1 MTKDAKDP
9 GPPVRPASPARPGA
23 DELREQQAIAAA
35 MLIGEQMRLDDRKQI
50 YWYVKR
56 FGFLLAGFAFFVLL
70 MLFAW
75 WRVRPEFNPTLWML
89 VTAAIGAGGIAAAY
103 WAYAED
109 RRHRDS

>member
-1 MTKDAKDP
+1 MGDAKNQGSP
-9 GPPVRPASPARPGA
+9 ARPASPARPSA

-35 MLIGEQMRLDDRKQI
+35 MLIGEQMRREDRKHI

-56 FGFLLAGFAFFVLL
+56 VGFLLAGFSVFVLL
-70 MLFAW
+70 MLFAM
-75 WRVRPEFNPTLWML
+75 WRVRPEFNPTAWML
-89 VTAAIGAGGIAAAY
+89 VTAAMGAGGVAAAY